1 MDGPFLREV
10 ATLPT
15 LPIALAAHENQLAI
29 IMPPTGIP
37 LTSSVYS
44 LTTNRNPA
52 TGSFY
57 YQPYGRFDVLPSIE
71 SAAKEV
77 EQQRVQM
84 MMKQRRTFIGQVLRS
99 LRVAAKPSHRPS

>member
-1 MDGPFLREV
+1 MRHPESVGTAIQRCEPE
-10 ATLPT
+10 
-15 LPIALAAHENQLAI
+15 LA
-29 IMPPTGIP
+29 
-37 LTSSVYS
+37 
-44 LTTNRNPA
+44 TTNVG
-52 TGSFY
+52 T
-57 YQPYGRFDVLPSIE
+57 E